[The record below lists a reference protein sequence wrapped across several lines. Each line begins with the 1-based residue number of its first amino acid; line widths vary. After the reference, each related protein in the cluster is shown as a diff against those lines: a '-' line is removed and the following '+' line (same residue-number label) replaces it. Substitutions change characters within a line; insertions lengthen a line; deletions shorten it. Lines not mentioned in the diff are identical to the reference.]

1 VCSAEGL
8 VGEPITVFGATIDNK
23 DTSRPDFA
31 AANWGLGLL
40 LAHRPQAAFLGLNR
54 RRFARQCTQKLVR
67 I

>member
-31 AANWGLGLL
+31 AANWGLGPL
-40 LAHRPQAAFLGLNR
+40 LAHRPQAAFW
-54 RRFARQCTQKLVR
+54 A
-67 I
+67 

>member
-31 AANWGLGLL
+31 AAN
-40 LAHRPQAAFLGLNR
+40 
-54 RRFARQCTQKLVR
+54 
-67 I
+67 